1 MKFNLLKTSA
11 LLCGL
16 FLLGSC
22 AQEAPQT
29 DNKTTL
35 GDGPRVAVPIELEVS
50 VDAFDAPKSLD
61 QEARAYTGAKTPITV
76 KDGNNKVLN
85 DDLSPNP
92 TEAQKILT
100 RSRAKFIEKNPT
112 LDAVVKIDVKPAGS
126 ATKTYIGQAKMEYSP
141 TKDKYTFGG
150 DIEIP
155 QAVINQAKAS
165 GATTTITL
173 YAGGEYDET
182 SKTFKLSSVMEE
194 VSLTDLATT
203 PIELPI
209 LYKSEPVAFKVVNG
223 ALKPD
228 NSSSVGTLKPL
239 GSLLLVTFRNNMQ
252 QTVTF
257 DGINAV
263 SNSFFGPNNQNKQA
277 VYDIATGAFSN
288 TVSYESPY
296 AKSTEGGAGYTYF
309 YKDFS
314 SGSSSLP
321 GGGGISIA
329 SGASADKALVFWG
342 FHTGGSAKVSTSN
355 KLKAV
360 TGASMEA
367 DILTPS
373 TSLLH
378 VYGQKVTIGG
388 LTPSRPNY
396 SIAPIGGANL
406 TPENG
411 KAYTLNCEFYEQPRQ
426 MLGYFAKGYIYKENN
441 ATWKDYNFDGNGSND
456 PNEYLTKSPSAGSGY
471 ANNGVSDRKS
481 SADNILLVNSMQANE
496 VRAANGGVSTTK
508 GQMYL
513 PNESWLSLI
522 GLNRPIAFVSNGNSN
537 GRLKTLAG
545 FSSSL
550 HYRGQIVPA
559 ELPYKDD
566 PTASGSFQYKGFVY
580 ADYHKDYQTLTSR
593 QLATA
598 YRQLYME
605 PRNSA
610 TGYQP
615 RSKYQTIMRVMTTGL
630 YTLVENEGGE
640 DYGTFPSTLTMES
653 LYVGKYF
660 VGNVMTTP
668 LYVTRGASQP
678 FLYAEDGDNFW
689 RNKPEVSRDRV
700 DRALLN
706 VPTFDY
712 NQISK
717 SDLLQDAGK
726 PSFKNKTKASP
737 LMNHWGDAPD
747 NGNVW
752 YSEIIGKGTPTINS
766 VIARNSNIVEGATNQ
781 LNNRIYGFHAAATGG
796 ITTLVQRYNKAGTA
810 EKGIVEG
817 RMRTYTYQVLRPY
830 STKYQGNDGFRNN
843 NN

>member
-1 MKFNLLKTSA
+1 MKLNLLKTSA

-16 FLLGSC
+16 FFLGSC
-22 AQEAPQT
+22 AQEAPQA

-35 GDGPRVAVPIELEVS
+35 EDGPRVAVPIELEVS
-50 VDAFDAPKSLD
+50 IDAFDAPKSLD

-141 TKDKYTFGG
+141 KKDKYTFGG

-155 QAVINQAKAS
+155 QTVITLAKES

-173 YAGGEYDET
+173 FAGGEYDET
-182 SKTFKLSSVMEE
+182 NKTFKLSSVMEE

-209 LYKSEPVAFKVVNG
+209 LYKSEPVAFKVENG

-252 QTVTF
+252 QDVTF

-263 SNSFFGPNNQNKQA
+263 SNSFFGPNNQNKKA

-296 AKSTEGGAGYTYF
+296 AKSSNGGAGYTYF
-309 YKDFS
+309 SKDF
-314 SGSSSLP
+314 
-321 GGGGISIA
+321 
-329 SGASADKALVFWG
+329 ASAGFSVPAGGARSDKALVFWG
-342 FHTGGSAKVSTSN
+342 FHNGDSKAASAAN
-355 KLKAV
+355 KLTASD
-360 TGASMEA
+360 GANLKT
-367 DILTPS
+367 DILTPA
-373 TSLLH
+373 TSVLH
-378 VYGQKVTIGG
+378 VYGHNVKVGSG

-411 KAYTLNCEFYEQPRQ
+411 KAYTLNCEFYEQPPQ
-426 MLGYFAKGYIYKENN
+426 MLGYFAKGYIYKKDNT
-441 ATWKDYNFDGNGSND
+441 TWTDYNFDGEGSDD
-456 PNEYLTKSPSAGSGY
+456 PNVYLKKSPSAGSGY
-471 ANNGVSDRKS
+471 ANNGESDRKS

-496 VRAANGGVSTTK
+496 VRAVNGGVTTTK

-513 PNESWLSLI
+513 PNESWLNLL
-522 GLNRPIAFVSNGNSN
+522 GLNRPLAFVSNGHSN
-537 GRLKTLAG
+537 GNYKTLAG
-545 FSSSL
+545 FSSPG
-550 HYRGQIVPA
+550 YRGQVVPA
-559 ELPYKDD
+559 QLPYKDD

-580 ADYHKDYQTLTSR
+580 ADYHKDYQALTSG

-605 PRNSA
+605 PRNGK
-610 TGYQP
+610 GYQP
-615 RSKYQTIMRVMTTGL
+615 RSKYQTIMRVKTTGL
-630 YTLVENEGGE
+630 YTLVENEGGR

-668 LYVTRGASQP
+668 LYVKGSTSQP
-678 FLYAEDGDNFW
+678 FLYAEDDAFW
-689 RNKPEVSRDRV
+689 SGTPEVSRDRV

-712 NQISK
+712 NQIGT
-717 SDLLQDAGK
+717 DQILQDAGQT
-726 PSFKNKTKASP
+726 SFRNKTKAAP
-737 LMNHWGDAPD
+737 LMNHWADAPAD
-747 NGNVW
+747 VW
-752 YSEIIGKGTPTINS
+752 YSKVIGKTKDWVNYEIHN
-766 VIARNSNIVEGATNQ
+766 AALIVTGDPRQVE
-781 LNNRIYGFHAAATGG
+781 NRIYGFAGG
-796 ITTLVQRYNKAGTA
+796 GNGGLWVMVLRVNTTT
-810 EKGIVEG
+810 EHEIVKG

-830 STKYQGNDGFRNN
+830 STKYQGNQGFRNN

>member
-22 AQEAPQT
+22 AQEAPLA

-35 GDGPRVAVPIELEVS
+35 EDGPRVAVPIELEVS
-50 VDAFDAPKSLD
+50 IDAFDTPKSLD

-76 KDGNNKVLN
+76 KEGNNKVLN

-155 QAVINQAKAS
+155 ETVINQAKTS
-165 GATTTITL
+165 GSTTTITL
-173 YAGGEYDET
+173 FAGGEYDEAN
-182 SKTFKLSSVMEE
+182 KTFKLSSVMEE

-209 LYKSEPVAFKVVNG
+209 LYKSEPVAFKVENG

-263 SNSFFGPNNQNKQA
+263 SNSFFGPNNQNKKA

-296 AKSTEGGAGYTYF
+296 AKSTEGGAGYTFF

-378 VYGQKVTIGG
+378 VYGQNVTIGG

-426 MLGYFAKGYIYKENN
+426 MLGYFAKGYIYKDEANN
-441 ATWKDYNFDGNGSND
+441 KWKDYNFNGNGSND
-456 PNEYLTKSPSAGSGY
+456 PNEYLKQSPSAGSGY
-471 ANNGVSDRKS
+471 RNNGKDDRTS
-481 SADNILLVNSMQANE
+481 SADNFLLVNSMQANE
-496 VRAANGGVSTTK
+496 VRAANGGVTTTK

-513 PNESWLSLI
+513 PNESWLNLL
-522 GLNRPIAFVSNGNSN
+522 GLNRPIAFVSNGNSD
-537 GRLKTLAG
+537 GRYKTLAG
-545 FSSSL
+545 FSSSRY
-550 HYRGQIVPA
+550 YRGQIVPA
-559 ELPYKDD
+559 QLPYKDD
-566 PTASGSFQYKGFVY
+566 PTASGSFQYRGFVY
-580 ADYHKDYQTLTSR
+580 ADYHKDYQTLTSG
-593 QLATA
+593 QLAVA

-605 PRNSA
+605 PRNST

-689 RNKPEVSRDRV
+689 RNNLEVSRDRV

-712 NQISK
+712 NQIGT
-717 SDLLQDAGK
+717 DDILQDAGQT
-726 PSFKNKTKASP
+726 SFRNKTKAAP
-737 LMNHWGDAPD
+737 LMNHWGDAPSP
-747 NGNVW
+747 VW
-752 YSEIIGKGTPTINS
+752 YSKVIGKTKEWVNYEIQNAAMIMNS
-766 VIARNSNIVEGATNQ
+766 DPRRVE
-781 LNNRIYGFHAAATGG
+781 NRIYGFADGAKGYIWVMA
-796 ITTLVQRYNKAGTA
+796 LRYWTTA
-810 EKGIVEG
+810 EQEIVMG

>member
-16 FLLGSC
+16 FFLGSC
-22 AQEAPQT
+22 AQEAPQA
-29 DNKTTL
+29 DNKTKL
-35 GDGPRVAVPIELEVS
+35 EDGPRIAVPIELEVS

-85 DDLSPNP
+85 DDLTPHP

-112 LDAVVKIDVKPAGS
+112 LDAVVKVDVKKGTNS
-126 ATKTYIGQAKMEYSP
+126 YTSIEQAKLAYNS
-141 TKDKYTFGG
+141 TKAKYTFDGPITI
-150 DIEIP
+150 D
-155 QAVINQAKAS
+155 QNVMDQAKQS
-165 GATTTITL
+165 GATTTLTI
-173 YAGGEYDET
+173 YAGGEYDAAN
-182 SKTFKLSSVMEE
+182 KTFKLSSVMEE
-194 VSLTDLATT
+194 VSLSDLATT

-209 LYKSEPVAFKVVNG
+209 LYKSEPVAFKVENG
-223 ALKPD
+223 ALKPA
-228 NSSSVGTLKPL
+228 NSTSAGTLKPL

-263 SNSFFGPNNQNKQA
+263 SNSFFGPNNQNKKA

-296 AKSTEGGAGYTYF
+296 AKSTEGGAGYTFF

-367 DILTPS
+367 DVFTPS

-378 VYGQKVTIGG
+378 VYAQNVTVGG

-441 ATWKDYNFDGNGSND
+441 ATWKDYNFDGGGSND
-456 PNEYLTKSPSAGSGY
+456 PNVYLKKSPSAGSGY
-471 ANNGVSDRKS
+471 KNRGEDDRKS
-481 SADNILLVNSMQANE
+481 SADNFLLVNSMQANE
-496 VRAANGGVSTTK
+496 VRAANGGVTTTK

-513 PNESWLSLI
+513 PNESWLNLL
-522 GLNRPIAFVSNGNSN
+522 GLNRPIAFVSNGNSD
-537 GRLKTLAG
+537 GRYKTLAG
-545 FSSSL
+545 FSSSRY
-550 HYRGQIVPA
+550 YRGQIVPA
-559 ELPYKDD
+559 QLPYKDD
-566 PTASGSFQYKGFVY
+566 PTASGSFQYRGFVY
-580 ADYHKDYQTLTSR
+580 ADYHKDYQTLTSG
-593 QLATA
+593 QLAVA

-605 PRNSA
+605 PRNST

-615 RSKYQTIMRVMTTGL
+615 RSKYQTIMRVKTTGL
-630 YTLVENEGGE
+630 YTLVENEGGR

-668 LYVTRGASQP
+668 LYVKGSTSQP
-678 FLYAEDGDNFW
+678 FLYAEDDAFW
-689 RNKPEVSRDRV
+689 SGTPEVSRDRV

-712 NQISK
+712 NQIGT
-717 SDLLQDAGK
+717 DDILQDAGQT
-726 PSFKNKTKASP
+726 SFRNKTKAAP
-737 LMNHWGDAPD
+737 LMNHWGDAPTD
-747 NGNVW
+747 VW
-752 YSEIIGKGTPTINS
+752 YSKVIGKTEDWVNYEIHN
-766 VIARNSNIVEGATNQ
+766 AALIVTGDPRQVE
-781 LNNRIYGFHAAATGG
+781 NRIYGFAGG
-796 ITTLVQRYNKAGTA
+796 GNGGLWVMVLRVNTTT
-810 EKGIVEG
+810 EHEIVKG

-830 STKYQGNDGFRNN
+830 STKYQGNEGFRNN
-843 NN
+843 SK

>member
-1 MKFNLLKTSA
+1 MKFNLLKASA

-22 AQEAPQT
+22 AEEAPQA
-29 DNKTTL
+29 DNKTQL
-35 GDGPRVAVPIELEVS
+35 EDGPRIAVPVELEVS

-76 KDGNNKVLN
+76 KEGNKKVLN
-85 DDLSPNP
+85 DDLTPHP

-100 RSRAKFIEKNPT
+100 RSKAAFIAKNPK
-112 LDAVVKIDVKPAGS
+112 LDAVVKVDVKKGTDSYTSIA
-126 ATKTYIGQAKMEYSP
+126 QAKLAYNP
-141 TKDKYTFGG
+141 TKAKYTFDGPITI
-150 DIEIP
+150 D
-155 QAVINQAKAS
+155 QNVMDQAKQS
-165 GATTTITL
+165 GATTTLTI
-173 YAGGEYDET
+173 YAGGEYDAAN
-182 SKTFKLSSVMEE
+182 KTFKLSSVMEE
-194 VSLTDLATT
+194 VSLSDLATT

-209 LYKSEPVAFKVVNG
+209 LYKSEPVAFKVVND
-223 ALKPD
+223 ALKPA
-228 NSSSVGTLKPL
+228 NSTSAGTLKPL

-263 SNSFFGPNNQNKQA
+263 SNSFFGPNNSNQKA

-296 AKSTEGGAGYTYF
+296 AKSTEGGAGYTFF

-378 VYGQKVTIGG
+378 VYGHNVTIGG

-426 MLGYFAKGYIYKENN
+426 MLGYFAKGYIYKDEADNK
-441 ATWKDYNFDGNGSND
+441 WKDYNFNGNGSND
-456 PNEYLTKSPSAGSGY
+456 PNEYLKQSPSGGSGY
-471 ANNGVSDRKS
+471 RNNGKTDRTS
-481 SADNILLVNSMQANE
+481 SADNFLLVNSMQANE
-496 VRAANGGVSTTK
+496 VRAANGGVTTTK

-513 PNESWLSLI
+513 PNESWLNLL
-522 GLNRPIAFVSNGNSN
+522 GLNRPIAFVSNGNSD
-537 GRLKTLAG
+537 GRYKTLAG
-545 FSSSL
+545 FSSSRY
-550 HYRGQIVPA
+550 YRGQIVSA
-559 ELPYKDD
+559 QLPYKDD

-580 ADYHKDYQTLTSR
+580 ADYHKDYQTLTSG
-593 QLATA
+593 QLAVA

-605 PRNSA
+605 PRNST

-712 NQISK
+712 NQIGT
-717 SDLLQDAGK
+717 DQILQDAGQT
-726 PSFKNKTKASP
+726 SFRNKTKAAP
-737 LMNHWGDAPD
+737 LMNHWGDAPSP
-747 NGNVW
+747 VW
-752 YSEIIGKGTPTINS
+752 YSKVIGQGKDVVNYEIQNAALIMNS
-766 VIARNSNIVEGATNQ
+766 DPRRVE
-781 LNNRIYGFHAAATGG
+781 NRVYGFADGAKGYIWVMALRYWTAAE
-796 ITTLVQRYNKAGTA
+796 Q
-810 EKGIVEG
+810 EIVMG
-817 RMRTYTYQVLRPY
+817 RLRTYTYQVLRPY
-830 STKYQGNDGFRNN
+830 STKYQGNQGFRNN
-843 NN
+843 ND

>member
-1 MKFNLLKTSA
+1 MKLNLLKTSA

-16 FLLGSC
+16 FFLGSC
-22 AQEAPQT
+22 AQEAPLA

-35 GDGPRVAVPIELEVS
+35 EDGPRVAVPIELEVS

-76 KDGNNKVLN
+76 KEGNNKVLN

-112 LDAVVKIDVKPAGS
+112 LDAVVKVDVKKGTNS
-126 ATKTYIGQAKMEYSP
+126 YTSIEQAKLAYNS
-141 TKDKYTFGG
+141 TKAKYTFNGPITI
-150 DIEIP
+150 D
-155 QAVINQAKAS
+155 QNVMDQAKQS
-165 GATTTITL
+165 GATTTLTI
-173 YAGGEYDET
+173 YAGGEYDAAN
-182 SKTFKLSSVMEE
+182 KTFKLSSVMEE
-194 VSLTDLATT
+194 VSLSDLATT

-209 LYKSEPVAFKVVNG
+209 LYKSEPVAFKVENG
-223 ALKPD
+223 ALKPA
-228 NSSSVGTLKPL
+228 NSTSAGTLKPL

-263 SNSFFGPNNQNKQA
+263 SNSFFGPNNQNKKA

-288 TVSYESPY
+288 TVSYQSPY

-309 YKDFS
+309 YKDFAS
-314 SGSSSLP
+314 AGSSLP

-329 SGASADKALVFWG
+329 SGASSDKALVFWG
-342 FHTGGSAKVSTSN
+342 FHTGGSTAVSASN
-355 KLKAV
+355 MLKAV
-360 TGASMEA
+360 NGAALEA
-367 DILTPS
+367 NVSAPS
-373 TSLLH
+373 TSVLH
-378 VYGQKVTIGG
+378 VYGQNVKIGAG
-388 LTPSRPNY
+388 QTPSLPNY

-406 TPENG
+406 TPQSG

-426 MLGYFAKGYIYKENN
+426 MLGYFAKGYIYKKNN
-441 ATWKDYNFDGNGSND
+441 TTWTDYNFDGGGSND
-456 PNEYLTKSPSAGSGY
+456 PNEYLKKSPSAGSGY

-481 SADNILLVNSMQANE
+481 SADNFLLVNSMQANE
-496 VRAANGGVSTTK
+496 VRAVNGGVTTTK

-513 PNESWLSLI
+513 PNESWLNLL

-545 FSSSL
+545 FSSPG
-550 HYRGQIVPA
+550 YRGQVVSA
-559 ELPYKDD
+559 QLPYKDD
-566 PTASGSFQYKGFVY
+566 PTASGSFQYKGFIY
-580 ADYHKDYQTLTSR
+580 ADYHKDYQTLTSG
-593 QLATA
+593 QMATA

-605 PRNSA
+605 PRNGK
-610 TGYQP
+610 GYQP
-615 RSKYQTIMRVMTTGL
+615 RSKYQTIMRVKTTGL
-630 YTLVENEGGE
+630 YTLVENERGV

-668 LYVTRGASQP
+668 LYVKGSTSQP
-678 FLYAEDGDNFW
+678 FLYAEDDAFW
-689 RNKPEVSRDRV
+689 SGTPEVSRDRV

-712 NQISK
+712 NQIGTEEI
-717 SDLLQDAGK
+717 LQDAGQT
-726 PSFKNKTKASP
+726 SFRNKTKAAP
-737 LMNHWGDAPD
+737 LMNHWGDAPAD
-747 NGNVW
+747 VW
-752 YSEIIGKGTPTINS
+752 YSKVIGKTKDWVNYEIHN
-766 VIARNSNIVEGATNQ
+766 AALIVSGDPRQVE
-781 LNNRIYGFHAAATGG
+781 NRVYGFADGAKGYIWVMALRVN
-796 ITTLVQRYNKAGTA
+796 TTT
-810 EKGIVEG
+810 EHEIVKG

-830 STKYQGNDGFRNN
+830 STKYQGNQGFRNN
-843 NN
+843 ND

>member
-1 MKFNLLKTSA
+1 MKLNLLKTSA

-16 FLLGSC
+16 FFLGSC
-22 AQEAPQT
+22 AQEAPLA

-35 GDGPRVAVPIELEVS
+35 EDGPRVAVPIELEVS
-50 VDAFDAPKSLD
+50 IDAFDTPKSLD

-76 KDGNNKVLN
+76 KEGNNKVLN

-155 QAVINQAKAS
+155 QAVVTQAKES

-173 YAGGEYDET
+173 YAGGEYDEAN
-182 SKTFKLSSVMEE
+182 KTFKLSSVMEV
-194 VSLTDLATT
+194 VSLRDLATT

-263 SNSFFGPNNQNKQA
+263 SNSFFGPNNQNKKA

-296 AKSTEGGAGYTYF
+296 AKSTEGGAGYTFF

-329 SGASADKALVFWG
+329 SGASSDKALVFWG
-342 FHTGGSAKVSTSN
+342 FHTGGSTAVSASN
-355 KLKAV
+355 MLKAV
-360 TGASMEA
+360 NGAALEA
-367 DILTPS
+367 NVSAPS
-373 TSLLH
+373 TSVLH
-378 VYGQKVTIGG
+378 VYGQNVKIGAG
-388 LTPSRPNY
+388 QTPSLPNY

-406 TPENG
+406 TPQSG

-426 MLGYFAKGYIYKENN
+426 MLGYFAKGYIYKKNN
-441 ATWKDYNFDGNGSND
+441 TTWTDYNFDGGGSND
-456 PNEYLTKSPSAGSGY
+456 PNEYLKKSPSAGSGY

-496 VRAANGGVSTTK
+496 VRAANGGVTTTK

-513 PNESWLSLI
+513 PNESWLSLL

-545 FSSSL
+545 FSSPG
-550 HYRGQIVPA
+550 YRGQIVPTT
-559 ELPYKDD
+559 LPYKDD
-566 PTASGSFQYKGFVY
+566 PTASSSFQYKGFVY
-580 ADYHKDYQTLTSR
+580 ADYHKDYQTLTSG

-605 PRNSA
+605 PRNGS
-610 TGYQP
+610 GYQP
-615 RSKYQTIMRVMTTGL
+615 RSKYQTIMRVKTTGL
-630 YTLVENEGGE
+630 YTLVENEGGV

-678 FLYAEDGDNFW
+678 FLYAESEDGFW
-689 RNKPEVSRDRV
+689 HKPEVSRDRV

-712 NQISK
+712 NQIGAEEI
-717 SDLLQDAGK
+717 LQDAGK
-726 PSFKNKTKASP
+726 TSFRNKTKAAP
-737 LMNHWGDAPD
+737 LMNHWGDAPTD
-747 NGNVW
+747 VW
-752 YSEIIGKGTPTINS
+752 YSKVIGKTKDWVNYEIHN
-766 VIARNSNIVEGATNQ
+766 AALIVSGDPRQVE
-781 LNNRIYGFHAAATGG
+781 NRVYGFADGAKGYIWVMALRVN
-796 ITTLVQRYNKAGTA
+796 TTT
-810 EKGIVEG
+810 EHEIVKG

-830 STKYQGNDGFRNN
+830 SSKYQGNQGFRNN
-843 NN
+843 ND

>member
-1 MKFNLLKTSA
+1 MKLNLLKSSA
-11 LLCGL
+11 LLCGFFL
-16 FLLGSC
+16 FGSC
-22 AQEAPQT
+22 AQEAPQA
-29 DNKTTL
+29 DSKTVL
-35 GDGPRVAVPIELEVS
+35 EDGPRVAVPIELEVS

-61 QEARAYTGAKTPITV
+61 QEARAYTGVKTPITV
-76 KDGNNKVLN
+76 KDGSKKELN
-85 DDLSPNP
+85 DDLSDSSV
-92 TEAQKILT
+92 AQKVLT
-100 RSRAKFIEKNPT
+100 RSRAKFIEKNPQ
-112 LDAVVKIDVKPAGS
+112 LDAVVKIDVKRGAEAYTS
-126 ATKTYIGQAKMEYSP
+126 IGQAKMVYSA
-141 TKDKYTFGG
+141 TKGKYTFGG
-150 DIEIP
+150 NIHLD
-155 QAVINQAKAS
+155 QTVINAAKDPA
-165 GATTTITL
+165 ATTTITL
-173 YAGGEYDET
+173 YAGGEYDEAN
-182 SKTFKLSSVMEE
+182 KTFKLSSVMEV
-194 VSLTDLATT
+194 VSLRDLATT

-378 VYGQKVTIGG
+378 VYGQNVTIGG

-496 VRAANGGVSTTK
+496 VRAANGGVTTTK

-513 PNESWLSLI
+513 PNESWLSLL

-545 FSSSL
+545 FSSPG
-550 HYRGQIVPA
+550 YRGQIVPTT
-559 ELPYKDD
+559 LPYKDD
-566 PTASGSFQYKGFVY
+566 PTASSSFQYKGFVY
-580 ADYHKDYQTLTSR
+580 ADYHKDYQTLTSG

-605 PRNSA
+605 PRNGS
-610 TGYQP
+610 GYQP
-615 RSKYQTIMRVMTTGL
+615 RSKYQTIMRVKTTGL
-630 YTLVENEGGE
+630 YTLVENEGGV

-678 FLYAEDGDNFW
+678 FLYAESEDGFW
-689 RNKPEVSRDRV
+689 HKPEVSRDRV

-712 NQISK
+712 NQIGTEEI
-717 SDLLQDAGK
+717 LQDAGK
-726 PSFKNKTKASP
+726 TSFRNKTKAAP
-737 LMNHWGDAPD
+737 LMNHWGDAPTD
-747 NGNVW
+747 VW
-752 YSEIIGKGTPTINS
+752 YSRVIGKTKDWVNYEIHN
-766 VIARNSNIVEGATNQ
+766 AALIVSGDPRQVE
-781 LNNRIYGFHAAATGG
+781 NRVYGFADGAKGYIWVMALRVN
-796 ITTLVQRYNKAGTA
+796 TTT
-810 EKGIVEG
+810 EHEIVKG

-830 STKYQGNDGFRNN
+830 SSKYQGNQGFRNN
-843 NN
+843 ND

>member
-1 MKFNLLKTSA
+1 MKLNLLKTSA

-22 AQEAPQT
+22 AQEAPQA
-29 DNKTTL
+29 DNKTQL
-35 GDGPRVAVPIELEVS
+35 EDGPRVAVPIELEVS
-50 VDAFDAPKSLD
+50 IDAFDAPKSLD

-155 QAVINQAKAS
+155 ETVINQAKAS
-165 GATTTITL
+165 GSTTTITL
-173 YAGGEYDET
+173 YAGGEYDEA
-182 SKTFKLSSVMEE
+182 SGTFKLSSVMEE
-194 VSLTDLATT
+194 VSLRDLATT

-209 LYKSEPVAFKVVNG
+209 LYKSAPVAFKVVNG
-223 ALKPD
+223 ALKPN

-252 QTVTF
+252 QTVSF
-257 DGINAV
+257 DGINVV
-263 SNSFFGPNNQNKQA
+263 SNSFFGPNNSNKKA
-277 VYDIATGAFSN
+277 VYNISTGAFSN
-288 TVSYESPY
+288 VVSYESSHT
-296 AKSTEGGAGYTYF
+296 KSSTGGAGYTYF

-314 SGSSSLP
+314 SGHSSLP
-321 GGGGISIA
+321 GGGISIA
-329 SGASADKALVFWG
+329 SGARSDKALVFWG
-342 FHTGGSAKVSTSN
+342 FHTGGSTAVSGQNMMKFGDGT
-355 KLKAV
+355 A
-360 TGASMEA
+360 TEA
-367 DILTPS
+367 NTCAPS
-373 TSLLH
+373 TSILH
-378 VYGQKVTIGG
+378 VYGQNVEVAGR
-388 LTPSRPNY
+388 TPDRPNY
-396 SIAPIGGANL
+396 HIAPIGGANL
-406 TPENG
+406 TPQSG

-426 MLGYFAKGYIYKENN
+426 MLGYFAKGYIYKDEANN
-441 ATWKDYNFDGNGSND
+441 KWKDYNFNGNGSND
-456 PNEYLTKSPSAGSGY
+456 PNEYLKQSPSGGSGY
-471 ANNGVSDRKS
+471 RDNGKTDRTS
-481 SADNILLVNSMQANE
+481 SADNFLLVNSMQANE
-496 VRAANGGVSTTK
+496 VRAAKGGVTTTK

-513 PNESWLSLI
+513 PNESWLNLL
-522 GLNRPIAFVSNGNSN
+522 GLNRPIAFVSNGNSD
-537 GRLKTLAG
+537 GRYKTLAG
-545 FSSSL
+545 FSSSRY
-550 HYRGQIVPA
+550 YRGQIVPA
-559 ELPYKDD
+559 QLPYKDD

-580 ADYHKDYQTLTSR
+580 ADYHKDYQALTSG

-605 PRNSA
+605 PRNGK
-610 TGYQP
+610 GYQP
-615 RSKYQTIMRVMTTGL
+615 RSKYQTIMRVKTTGL
-630 YTLVENEGGE
+630 YTLVENEGGR

-689 RNKPEVSRDRV
+689 RNNLEVSRDRV

-712 NQISK
+712 NQIGTEEI
-717 SDLLQDAGK
+717 LQDAGQT
-726 PSFKNKTKASP
+726 SFARKTKAAP
-737 LMNHWGDAPD
+737 LMNHWGDAPSP
-747 NGNVW
+747 VW
-752 YSEIIGKGTPTINS
+752 YSKVIGKTKEWVNYEIQNAALIMNS
-766 VIARNSNIVEGATNQ
+766 DPRRVE
-781 LNNRIYGFHAAATGG
+781 NRIYGFADGAKGYIWVMA
-796 ITTLVQRYNKAGTA
+796 LRYWTTA
-810 EKGIVEG
+810 EQEIVMG

-830 STKYQGNDGFRNN
+830 SSTYQGNQGFRNN
-843 NN
+843 ND

>member
-16 FLLGSC
+16 SLLGAC
-22 AQEAPQT
+22 AQEAPQA

-50 VDAFDAPKSLD
+50 IDAFDAPKSLD
-61 QEARAYTGAKTPITV
+61 QEARAYTGVKTPITV
-76 KDGNNKVLN
+76 KDGSKKELN
-85 DDLSPNP
+85 DDLSDSSV
-92 TEAQKILT
+92 AQKVLT
-100 RSRAKFIEKNPT
+100 RSRAKFIEKNPQ
-112 LDAVVKIDVKPAGS
+112 LDAVVKIDVKKGAEAYTS
-126 ATKTYIGQAKMEYSP
+126 IGQAKMVYSA
-141 TKDKYTFGG
+141 TKGKYTFGG
-150 DIEIP
+150 NINLD
-155 QAVINQAKAS
+155 QTVINAAKTS

-173 YAGGEYDET
+173 YAGGEYDEAN
-182 SKTFKLSSVMEE
+182 KTFKLSSVMEE
-194 VSLTDLATT
+194 VSLRDLATT

-378 VYGQKVTIGG
+378 VYGQNVTIGG

-456 PNEYLTKSPSAGSGY
+456 PNEYLKKSPSAGSGY

-605 PRNSA
+605 PRNGK
-610 TGYQP
+610 GYQP

-630 YTLVENEGGE
+630 YTLVENEGGT

-668 LYVTRGASQP
+668 LYVTRGASRP

-689 RNKPEVSRDRV
+689 RNNLEVSRDRV

-717 SDLLQDAGK
+717 NDLLQDAGSK
-726 PSFKNKTKASP
+726 PNFKNKTKAAP

-747 NGNVW
+747 NVW
-752 YSEIIGKGTPTINS
+752 YSEIIGKGAPTINS

-796 ITTLVQRYNKAGTA
+796 IWVLTQRYNRVGAA

>member
-1 MKFNLLKTSA
+1 MKLNLLKTSA

-16 FLLGSC
+16 FFLGSC
-22 AQEAPQT
+22 TQEAPQA

-35 GDGPRVAVPIELEVS
+35 EDGPRVAVPIELEVS

-126 ATKTYIGQAKMEYSP
+126 ATQTYIGQAKMEYSP

-155 QAVINQAKAS
+155 ETVITLAKES

-173 YAGGEYDET
+173 FAGGEYDET
-182 SKTFKLSSVMEE
+182 NKTFKLSSVMEE

-209 LYKSEPVAFKVVNG
+209 LYKSEPVAFKVENG

-252 QTVTF
+252 QDVTF

-263 SNSFFGPNNQNKQA
+263 SNSFFGPNNQNKKA

-296 AKSTEGGAGYTYF
+296 AKSSNGGAGYTYF
-309 YKDFS
+309 SKDF
-314 SGSSSLP
+314 
-321 GGGGISIA
+321 
-329 SGASADKALVFWG
+329 ASAGFSVPAGGARSDKALVFWG
-342 FHTGGSAKVSTSN
+342 FHTGGSTAVSASN
-355 KLKAV
+355 MLKAV
-360 TGASMEA
+360 NGAALEA
-367 DILTPS
+367 NASAPS
-373 TSLLH
+373 TSVLH
-378 VYGQKVTIGG
+378 VYGENVKVGG
-388 LTPSRPNY
+388 QTPSRPNY

-411 KAYTLNCEFYEQPRQ
+411 KAYTLNCEFYEQPPQ
-426 MLGYFAKGYIYKENN
+426 MLGYFAKGYIYKKDNT
-441 ATWKDYNFDGNGSND
+441 TWTDYNFDGEGSDD
-456 PNEYLTKSPSAGSGY
+456 PNVYLKKSPSAGSGY

-481 SADNILLVNSMQANE
+481 FRDNILLVNSMQANE
-496 VRAANGGVSTTK
+496 VRAVNGGVTTTK

-513 PNESWLSLI
+513 PNESWLNLL

-537 GRLKTLAG
+537 GRYKTLAG
-545 FSSSL
+545 FSSPG
-550 HYRGQIVPA
+550 YRGQVVPA

-580 ADYHKDYQTLTSR
+580 ADYHKDYQTLTSG

-605 PRNSA
+605 PRNGK
-610 TGYQP
+610 GYQP
-615 RSKYQTIMRVMTTGL
+615 RSKYQTIMRVKTTGL
-630 YTLVENEGGE
+630 YTLVENERGV

-668 LYVTRGASQP
+668 LYVKGSTSQP
-678 FLYAEDGDNFW
+678 FLYAEDDAFW
-689 RNKPEVSRDRV
+689 SSTPEVSRDRV

-712 NQISK
+712 NQIGTE
-717 SDLLQDAGK
+717 DILQDAGQT
-726 PSFKNKTKASP
+726 SFRNKTKAAP
-737 LMNHWGDAPD
+737 LMNHWGDAPTD
-747 NGNVW
+747 VW
-752 YSEIIGKGTPTINS
+752 YSKVIGQPKDWVNYEIHNAALIEESDSRKI
-766 VIARNSNIVEGATNQ
+766 Q
-781 LNNRIYGFHAAATGG
+781 NRVYGFADGAKGYIWVMALRVNT
-796 ITTLVQRYNKAGTA
+796 TA
-810 EKGIVEG
+810 EHEIVKG

-830 STKYQGNDGFRNN
+830 STKYQGNDGFRKNN
-843 NN
+843 N

>member
-1 MKFNLLKTSA
+1 MKLNLLKTSA

-16 FLLGSC
+16 FFLGSC
-22 AQEAPQT
+22 AQEAPQA

-35 GDGPRVAVPIELEVS
+35 EDGPRVAVPIELEVS

-141 TKDKYTFGG
+141 KKDKYTFGG

-155 QAVINQAKAS
+155 ETVINQAKAS
-165 GATTTITL
+165 GSTTTITL
-173 YAGGEYDET
+173 FAGGEYDET
-182 SKTFKLSSVMEE
+182 NKTFKLSSVMEE

-209 LYKSEPVAFKVVNG
+209 LYKSEPVAFKVENG

-263 SNSFFGPNNQNKQA
+263 SNSFFGPNNQNKKA

-296 AKSTEGGAGYTYF
+296 AKSSNGGAGYTYF
-309 YKDFS
+309 SKDF
-314 SGSSSLP
+314 
-321 GGGGISIA
+321 
-329 SGASADKALVFWG
+329 ASAGFSVPAGGARSDKALVFWG
-342 FHTGGSAKVSTSN
+342 FHTGGSTAASAAN
-355 KLKAV
+355 KLTASD
-360 TGASMEA
+360 GANLKT
-367 DILTPS
+367 DILTPA
-373 TSLLH
+373 TSVLH
-378 VYGQKVTIGG
+378 VYGHNVKVGSG

-406 TPENG
+406 TPQNG

-441 ATWKDYNFDGNGSND
+441 STWKDYDFDGNGSND
-456 PNEYLTKSPSAGSGY
+456 PNVYLKKSPSAGSGFKNY
-471 ANNGVSDRKS
+471 GKDDRRI
-481 SADNILLVNSMQANE
+481 SADNILLVNSRQAAE
-496 VRAANGGVSTTK
+496 ARGGVTTAK

-513 PNESWLSLI
+513 PNESWLNLL
-522 GLNRPIAFVSNGNSN
+522 GLNRPLEFQAPDGYNL
-537 GRLKTLAG
+537 RYKTLVG
-545 FSSSL
+545 FTPSM
-550 HYRGQIVPA
+550 RGQVVPA
-559 ELPYKDD
+559 QLPYKDD
-566 PTASGSFQYKGFVY
+566 PSASTPFLSKGFVY
-580 ADYHKDYQTLTSR
+580 ADYHAAGQTLPAGGR
-593 QLATA
+593 AVV

-605 PRNSA
+605 PRNSS
-610 TGYQP
+610 GYQP
-615 RSKYQTIMRVMTTGL
+615 RSKYQTIMRTLTTGQCI
-630 YTLVENEGGE
+630 YVESEASGYNIYPG
-640 DYGTFPSTLTMES
+640 TLTMES

-668 LYVTRGASQP
+668 LYVDRGAAQP
-678 FLYAEDGDNFW
+678 FLYAESGDVFW
-689 RNKPEVSRDRV
+689 HNAEVSRDRV
-700 DRALLN
+700 DRATLN

-712 NQISK
+712 NQISEGEI
-717 SDLLQDAGK
+717 LQDAGK
-726 PSFKNKTKASP
+726 ASFRTKTKAAP
-737 LMNHWGDAPD
+737 LMNHWCDAAD
-747 NGNVW
+747 YVW
-752 YSEIIGKGTPTINS
+752 YSKIIGKDAGTVNS
-766 VIARNSNIVEGATNQ
+766 VISTSSSIIEGDGNQ
-781 LNNRIYGFHAAATGG
+781 INNRIYGFANTRGG
-796 ITTLVQRYNKAGTA
+796 VWVLTQRYNIVHYGNRQQRNA
-810 EKGIVEG
+810 EPGILRG

-830 STKYQGNDGFRNN
+830 STKYQGNEGFRNN
-843 NN
+843 ND

>member
-22 AQEAPQT
+22 AQEAPQA
-29 DNKTTL
+29 DNKTQL
-35 GDGPRVAVPIELEVS
+35 EDGPRVAVPIELEVS

-85 DDLSPNP
+85 DDLTPHP

-112 LDAVVKIDVKPAGS
+112 LDAVVKVDVKKGTDSYTSIA
-126 ATKTYIGQAKMEYSP
+126 QAKLAYNP
-141 TKDKYTFGG
+141 TKAKYTFDGPITI
-150 DIEIP
+150 D
-155 QAVINQAKAS
+155 QNVMDQAKQS
-165 GATTTITL
+165 GATTTLTI
-173 YAGGEYDET
+173 YAGGEYDAAN
-182 SKTFKLSSVMEE
+182 KTFKLSSVMEE
-194 VSLTDLATT
+194 VSLSDLATT

-209 LYKSEPVAFKVVNG
+209 LYKSEPVAFKVVND
-223 ALKPD
+223 ALKPA
-228 NSSSVGTLKPL
+228 NSTSAGTLKPL

-263 SNSFFGPNNQNKQA
+263 SNSFFGPNNQNKKA

-296 AKSTEGGAGYTYF
+296 AKSTEGGAGYTFF

-367 DILTPS
+367 DVFTPS

-378 VYGQKVTIGG
+378 VYAQNVTVGG

-441 ATWKDYNFDGNGSND
+441 ATWKDYNFDGGGSND
-456 PNEYLTKSPSAGSGY
+456 PNEYLKKSPSGGSGY
-471 ANNGVSDRKS
+471 RDNGETDRKS
-481 SADNILLVNSMQANE
+481 SADNFLLVNSMQANE

-513 PNESWLSLI
+513 PNESWLSLL

-545 FSSSL
+545 FSSSRY
-550 HYRGQIVPA
+550 YRGQIVPTT
-559 ELPYKDD
+559 LPYKDD

-593 QLATA
+593 QLAVA

-605 PRNSA
+605 PRNDR
-610 TGYQP
+610 GYQP

-630 YTLVENEGGE
+630 YTLVENEGGR

-678 FLYAEDGDNFW
+678 FLYAESEDGFW
-689 RNKPEVSRDRV
+689 HKPEVSRDRV

-737 LMNHWGDAPD
+737 LMNHWGDAPG

-796 ITTLVQRYNKAGTA
+796 ITTLVQRYNKAGTT

>member
-16 FLLGSC
+16 SLLGAC
-22 AQEAPQT
+22 AQEAPQA

-50 VDAFDAPKSLD
+50 IDAFDAPKSLD
-61 QEARAYTGAKTPITV
+61 QEARAYTGVKTPITV
-76 KDGNNKVLN
+76 KDGSKKELN
-85 DDLSPNP
+85 DDLSDSSV
-92 TEAQKILT
+92 AQKVLT
-100 RSRAKFIEKNPT
+100 RSRAKFIEKNPQ
-112 LDAVVKIDVKPAGS
+112 LDAVVKIDVKKGAEAYTS
-126 ATKTYIGQAKMEYSP
+126 IGQAKMVYSA
-141 TKDKYTFGG
+141 TKGKYTFGG
-150 DIEIP
+150 NINLD
-155 QAVINQAKAS
+155 QTVINAAKTS

-173 YAGGEYDET
+173 YAGGEYDEAN
-182 SKTFKLSSVMEE
+182 KTFKLSSVMEE
-194 VSLTDLATT
+194 VSLRDLATT

-378 VYGQKVTIGG
+378 VYGQNVTIGG

-456 PNEYLTKSPSAGSGY
+456 PNEYLKKSPSAGSGY

-605 PRNSA
+605 PRNGK
-610 TGYQP
+610 GYQP

-630 YTLVENEGGE
+630 YTLVENEGGT

-668 LYVTRGASQP
+668 LYVTRGASRP

-689 RNKPEVSRDRV
+689 RNNLEVSRDRV

-717 SDLLQDAGK
+717 NDLLQDAGSK
-726 PSFKNKTKASP
+726 PNFKNKTKAAP

-747 NGNVW
+747 NVW
-752 YSEIIGKGTPTINS
+752 YSEIIGKGAPTINS

-796 ITTLVQRYNKAGTA
+796 IWVLTQRYNRVGAA

-830 STKYQGNDGFRNN
+830 STKYQGNEGFRNN

>member
-16 FLLGSC
+16 FFLGSC
-22 AQEAPQT
+22 AQEAPQA

-35 GDGPRVAVPIELEVS
+35 EDGPRVAVPIELEVS

-76 KDGNNKVLN
+76 KDGNNKELN

-92 TEAQKILT
+92 TKAQKILT

-112 LDAVVKIDVKPAGS
+112 LDAVVKVDVKKGTDS
-126 ATKTYIGQAKMEYSP
+126 YSSIEQAKLAYNP
-141 TKDKYTFGG
+141 TKAKYTIDGPI
-150 DIEIP
+150 DIDHN
-155 QAVINQAKAS
+155 VMDQAKQS
-165 GATTTITL
+165 GATTTLTI
-173 YAGGEYDET
+173 YAGGEYDAAN
-182 SKTFKLSSVMEE
+182 KTFKLSSVMEE
-194 VSLTDLATT
+194 VSLSDLATT

-223 ALKPD
+223 ALKPA
-228 NSSSVGTLKPL
+228 NSTSAGTLKPL

-263 SNSFFGPNNQNKQA
+263 SNSFFGPNNSNKKA

-296 AKSTEGGAGYTYF
+296 AKSTEGGAGYTFF

-329 SGASADKALVFWG
+329 SGVSSDKALVFWG

-378 VYGQKVTIGG
+378 VYGQNVKVGSG

-456 PNEYLTKSPSAGSGY
+456 PNEYLKKSPSAGSGY

-496 VRAANGGVSTTK
+496 VRAANGGVTTTK

-513 PNESWLSLI
+513 PNESWLNLL

-537 GRLKTLAG
+537 GRYKTLAG
-545 FSSSL
+545 FSSPG
-550 HYRGQIVPA
+550 YRGQVVPA

-580 ADYHKDYQTLTSR
+580 ADYHKDYQTLTSG

-605 PRNSA
+605 PRNGK
-610 TGYQP
+610 GYQP
-615 RSKYQTIMRVMTTGL
+615 RSKYQTIMRVKTTGL
-630 YTLVENEGGE
+630 YTLVENERGV

-668 LYVTRGASQP
+668 LYVKGSTSQP
-678 FLYAEDGDNFW
+678 FLYAEDDAFW
-689 RNKPEVSRDRV
+689 SSTPEVSRDRV

-712 NQISK
+712 NQIGT
-717 SDLLQDAGK
+717 DEILQDAGQT
-726 PSFKNKTKASP
+726 SFRNKTKAAP
-737 LMNHWGDAPD
+737 LMNHWGDAPTD
-747 NGNVW
+747 VW
-752 YSEIIGKGTPTINS
+752 YSKVIGQPKDWVNYEIHNAALIQESDSRKI
-766 VIARNSNIVEGATNQ
+766 Q
-781 LNNRIYGFHAAATGG
+781 NRVYGFADGAKGYIWVMALRVN
-796 ITTLVQRYNKAGTA
+796 TTT
-810 EKGIVEG
+810 EHEIVKG

-830 STKYQGNDGFRNN
+830 STKYQGNEGFRNN
-843 NN
+843 DK

>member
-16 FLLGSC
+16 FFLGSC
-22 AQEAPQT
+22 AQEAPLA

-35 GDGPRVAVPIELEVS
+35 EDGPRVAVPIELEVS

-76 KDGNNKVLN
+76 KDGNKKVLN

-112 LDAVVKIDVKPAGS
+112 LDAVVKVDVKKGTDS
-126 ATKTYIGQAKMEYSP
+126 YSSIEQAKLAYNP
-141 TKDKYTFGG
+141 TKAKYTIDGPI
-150 DIEIP
+150 DID
-155 QAVINQAKAS
+155 QNVMDQAKQS
-165 GATTTITL
+165 GATTTLTI
-173 YAGGEYDET
+173 YAGGEYDAAN
-182 SKTFKLSSVMEE
+182 KTFKLSSVMEE
-194 VSLTDLATT
+194 VSLSDLATT

-223 ALKPD
+223 ALKPA
-228 NSSSVGTLKPL
+228 NSTSAGTLKPL

-263 SNSFFGPNNQNKQA
+263 SNSFFGPNNSNKKA

-296 AKSTEGGAGYTYF
+296 AKSTEGGAGYTFF

-329 SGASADKALVFWG
+329 SGASSDKALVFWG

-378 VYGQKVTIGG
+378 VYGQNVKVGSG

-426 MLGYFAKGYIYKENN
+426 MLGYFAKGYVYKEND
-441 ATWKDYNFDGNGSND
+441 ATWKDYNFDGGGSND
-456 PNEYLTKSPSAGSGY
+456 PSLYLKKSPS
-471 ANNGVSDRKS
+471 NGTGFKNKGKDDRKTT
-481 SADNILLVNSMQANE
+481 ADNILLVNSAQAAE
-496 VRAANGGVSTTK
+496 TRVANGGVTTAK
-508 GQMYL
+508 GKMYL
-513 PNESWLSLI
+513 PGEDWLSLL
-522 GLNRPIAFVSNGNSN
+522 GLTRPLEFAKPKNDL
-537 GRLKTLAG
+537 RYKELAD
-545 FSSSL
+545 FTPS
-550 HYRGQIVPA
+550 YRGQIVPA
-559 ELPYKDD
+559 QLPYKDD
-566 PTASGSFQYKGFVY
+566 ASASTPFLSKSFVY
-580 ADYHKDYQTLTSR
+580 ADYHVASQTLPENGLGTV
-593 QLATA
+593 

-605 PRNSA
+605 PRNSK
-610 TGYQP
+610 GYQP
-615 RSKYQTIMRVMTTGL
+615 RSKYQTIMRVMTTGSTI
-630 YTLVENEGGE
+630 YVEDDSPQRGG
-640 DYGTFPSTLTMES
+640 DNIYPSTLTMES

-660 VGNVMTTP
+660 VGNVMTVP

-678 FLYAEDGDNFW
+678 FLYAEDGNSFW
-689 RNKPEVSRDRV
+689 QKPEVVRDRV

-712 NQISK
+712 NQISEEEM
-717 SDLLQDAGK
+717 LQDAGK
-726 PSFKNKTKASP
+726 DDFKTKTKAAP
-737 LMNHWGDAPD
+737 LMNHWCDAPQ
-747 NGNVW
+747 NVW
-752 YSEIIGKGTPTINS
+752 MGKVLGQRDYYPLINLMINDYFPTD
-766 VIARNSNIVEGATNQ
+766 RERTT
-781 LNNRIYGFHAAATGG
+781 NRIYGFADTKGG
-796 ITTLVQRYNKAGTA
+796 IWVITPRSKTSSEYK
-810 EKGIVEG
+810 IVSG
-817 RMRTYTYQVLRPY
+817 RLRTYTYQVLRPY
-830 STKYQGNDGFRNN
+830 STKYQGNQGFRNN

>member
-1 MKFNLLKTSA
+1 MKLNLLKTSA

-16 FLLGSC
+16 FFLGSC
-22 AQEAPQT
+22 AQEAPQA

-35 GDGPRVAVPIELEVS
+35 EDGPRVAVPIELEVS

-61 QEARAYTGAKTPITV
+61 QEARAYTGVKTPITV
-76 KDGNNKVLN
+76 KDGSKKELN
-85 DDLSPNP
+85 DDLSDSSV
-92 TEAQKILT
+92 AQKVLT
-100 RSRAKFIEKNPT
+100 RSRAKFIEKNPQ
-112 LDAVVKIDVKPAGS
+112 LDAVVKIDVKKGAEAYTS
-126 ATKTYIGQAKMEYSP
+126 IGQAKMVYSA
-141 TKDKYTFGG
+141 TKGKYTFGG
-150 DIEIP
+150 NINLD
-155 QAVINQAKAS
+155 QTVINAAKTS

-173 YAGGEYDET
+173 YAGGEYDEAN
-182 SKTFKLSSVMEE
+182 KTFKLSSVMEE
-194 VSLTDLATT
+194 VSLRDLATT

-378 VYGQKVTIGG
+378 VYGQNVTIGG

-605 PRNSA
+605 PRNGK
-610 TGYQP
+610 GYQP

-630 YTLVENEGGE
+630 YTLVENEGGT

-668 LYVTRGASQP
+668 LYVTRGASRP

-689 RNKPEVSRDRV
+689 RNNLEVSRDRV
-700 DRALLN
+700 DRVLLN

-712 NQISK
+712 NQIRK
-717 SDLLQDAGK
+717 SDLLQDAGQT
-726 PSFKNKTKASP
+726 SFTNKTKAAP
-737 LMNHWGDAPD
+737 LMNHWGDAP
-747 NGNVW
+747 GNVW
-752 YSEIIGKGTPTINS
+752 YSEIIGKGAPTINS

-796 ITTLVQRYNKAGTA
+796 ITVLTQRYNKAGAA

-830 STKYQGNDGFRNN
+830 SSKYQGNQGFRNN
-843 NN
+843 ND

>member
-1 MKFNLLKTSA
+1 
-11 LLCGL
+11 
-16 FLLGSC
+16 
-22 AQEAPQT
+22 
-29 DNKTTL
+29 
-35 GDGPRVAVPIELEVS
+35 
-50 VDAFDAPKSLD
+50 
-61 QEARAYTGAKTPITV
+61 
-76 KDGNNKVLN
+76 
-85 DDLSPNP
+85 
-92 TEAQKILT
+92 
-100 RSRAKFIEKNPT
+100 
-112 LDAVVKIDVKPAGS
+112 
-126 ATKTYIGQAKMEYSP
+126 
-141 TKDKYTFGG
+141 
-150 DIEIP
+150 
-155 QAVINQAKAS
+155 
-165 GATTTITL
+165 
-173 YAGGEYDET
+173 
-182 SKTFKLSSVMEE
+182 MEE

-263 SNSFFGPNNQNKQA
+263 SNSFFGPNNQNKKA

-296 AKSTEGGAGYTYF
+296 ARSTEGGAGYTYF

-378 VYGQKVTIGG
+378 VYGQNVKVGSG

-411 KAYTLNCEFYEQPRQ
+411 KAYTLNCEFYEQPPQ
-426 MLGYFAKGYIYKENN
+426 MLGYFAKGYIYKKDNT
-441 ATWKDYNFDGNGSND
+441 TWTDYNFDGGGSDD
-456 PNEYLTKSPSAGSGY
+456 PNVYLKKSPSAGSGY
-471 ANNGVSDRKS
+471 ANNGESDRKS
-481 SADNILLVNSMQANE
+481 FRDNILLVNSMQANE
-496 VRAANGGVSTTK
+496 VRAANGGVTTTK

-513 PNESWLSLI
+513 PNESWLNLL
-522 GLNRPIAFVSNGNSN
+522 GLNRPLAFVSNGHSN
-537 GRLKTLAG
+537 GNYKTLAG
-545 FSSSL
+545 FSSPG
-550 HYRGQIVPA
+550 YRGQVVPA
-559 ELPYKDD
+559 QLPYKDD
-566 PTASGSFQYKGFVY
+566 PTSSGSFQYKGFVY
-580 ADYHKDYQTLTSR
+580 ADYHKDYQALTSG

-605 PRNSA
+605 PRNGK
-610 TGYQP
+610 GYQP
-615 RSKYQTIMRVMTTGL
+615 RSKYQTIMRVKTTGL
-630 YTLVENEGGE
+630 YTLVENEGGR

-668 LYVTRGASQP
+668 LYVKGSTSQP
-678 FLYAEDGDNFW
+678 FLYAEDDAFW
-689 RNKPEVSRDRV
+689 SGTPEVSRDRV

-712 NQISK
+712 NQIGT
-717 SDLLQDAGK
+717 DDILQDAGQT
-726 PSFKNKTKASP
+726 SFRNKTKAAP
-737 LMNHWGDAPD
+737 LMNHWADAPTD
-747 NGNVW
+747 VW
-752 YSEIIGKGTPTINS
+752 YSKVIGKTEDWVNYEIHN
-766 VIARNSNIVEGATNQ
+766 AALIVSGESRQ
-781 LNNRIYGFHAAATGG
+781 VENRIYGFAGG
-796 ITTLVQRYNKAGTA
+796 GNGGLWVMVLRVNNTT
-810 EKGIVEG
+810 EHEIVKG

-830 STKYQGNDGFRNN
+830 STKYQGNEGFRNN
-843 NN
+843 DN

>member
-1 MKFNLLKTSA
+1 MKLNLLKTSA

-22 AQEAPQT
+22 AQEAPQAENMT
-29 DNKTTL
+29 QLEN
-35 GDGPRVAVPIELEVS
+35 GPRVAVPIELEVS
-50 VDAFDAPKSLD
+50 VDAFDTPKSLE
-61 QEARAYTGAKTPITV
+61 QEARYAGVKTPITV
-76 KDGNNKVLN
+76 KDGSKKELN
-85 DDLSPNP
+85 DDLSDSSV
-92 TEAQKILT
+92 AQKVLT

-155 QAVINQAKAS
+155 QAVVTQAQAS

-173 YAGGEYDET
+173 YAGGEYDEAN
-182 SKTFKLSSVMEE
+182 KTFKLSSVMEE
-194 VSLTDLATT
+194 VSLRDLATT

-263 SNSFFGPNNQNKQA
+263 SNSFFGPNNQNKKA

-329 SGASADKALVFWG
+329 SGARSDKALVFWG

-378 VYGQKVTIGG
+378 VYAQKVTVGG

-426 MLGYFAKGYIYKENN
+426 MLGYFAKGYVYKEND
-441 ATWKDYNFDGNGSND
+441 ATWKDYNFDGGGSND
-456 PNEYLTKSPSAGSGY
+456 PSLYLKKSPS
-471 ANNGVSDRKS
+471 NGTGFKNKGKDDRKTT
-481 SADNILLVNSMQANE
+481 ADNILLVNSAQAAE
-496 VRAANGGVSTTK
+496 ARVANGGVTTAK
-508 GQMYL
+508 GKMYL
-513 PNESWLSLI
+513 PNEDWLNLI
-522 GLNRPIAFVSNGNSN
+522 GLNRPLEFEKPKNDL
-537 GRLKTLAG
+537 RYKELAG
-545 FSSSL
+545 FTPA
-550 HYRGQIVPA
+550 YRGQVVPA
-559 ELPYKDD
+559 QLPYKDD
-566 PTASGSFQYKGFVY
+566 PSASTPFQSKGFVY
-580 ADYHKDYQTLTSR
+580 ADYHVASQTLPENGLGTV
-593 QLATA
+593 

-605 PRNSA
+605 PRNSK
-610 TGYQP
+610 GYQP
-615 RSKYQTIMRVMTTGL
+615 RSKYQTIMRVMTTGSTI
-630 YTLVENEGGE
+630 YVEDDSPQRGG
-640 DYGTFPSTLTMES
+640 DNIYPSTLTMES

-660 VGNVMTTP
+660 VGNVMTAP

-678 FLYAEDGDNFW
+678 FLYAEDGNSFW
-689 RNKPEVSRDRV
+689 QKPEVARDRV

-712 NQISK
+712 NQISEEEI
-717 SDLLQDAGK
+717 LLDAGK
-726 PSFKNKTKASP
+726 DDFKIKTKAAP
-737 LMNHWGDAPD
+737 LMNHWCDAPQ
-747 NGNVW
+747 NVW
-752 YSEIIGKGTPTINS
+752 MGKVLGQRDYYPMINFMINNYFPTDHE
-766 VIARNSNIVEGATNQ
+766 RTT
-781 LNNRIYGFHAAATGG
+781 NRIYGFADTKGG
-796 ITTLVQRYNKAGTA
+796 IWVITPRSKTSSEYK
-810 EKGIVEG
+810 IVSG
-817 RMRTYTYQVLRPY
+817 RLRTYTYQVLRPY
-830 STKYQGNDGFRNN
+830 SSTYQGNQGFRNN
-843 NN
+843 ND

>member
-1 MKFNLLKTSA
+1 MKSNLLKASA
-11 LLCGL
+11 LLLAL
-16 FLLGSC
+16 FFFGSC
-22 AQEAPQT
+22 AQEAPLA

-35 GDGPRVAVPIELEVS
+35 EDGPRVAVPIELEVS

-76 KDGNNKVLN
+76 KDGNKKVLN

-112 LDAVVKIDVKPAGS
+112 LDAVVKVDVKKGTDS
-126 ATKTYIGQAKMEYSP
+126 YSSIEQAKLAYNP
-141 TKDKYTFGG
+141 TKAKYTIDGPI
-150 DIEIP
+150 DID
-155 QAVINQAKAS
+155 QNVMDQAKQS
-165 GATTTITL
+165 GATTTLTI
-173 YAGGEYDET
+173 YAGGEYDAAN
-182 SKTFKLSSVMEE
+182 KTFKLSSVMEE
-194 VSLTDLATT
+194 VSLSDLATT

-223 ALKPD
+223 ALKPA
-228 NSSSVGTLKPL
+228 NSTSAGTLKPL

-263 SNSFFGPNNQNKQA
+263 SNSFFGPNNSNKKA

-296 AKSTEGGAGYTYF
+296 AKSTEGGAGYTFF

-329 SGASADKALVFWG
+329 SGASSDKALVFWG

-378 VYGQKVTIGG
+378 VYGQNVKVGSG

-426 MLGYFAKGYIYKENN
+426 MLGYFAKGYVYKEND
-441 ATWKDYNFDGNGSND
+441 ATWKDYNFDGGGSND
-456 PNEYLTKSPSAGSGY
+456 PSLYLKKSPS
-471 ANNGVSDRKS
+471 NGTGFKNKGKDDRKTT
-481 SADNILLVNSMQANE
+481 ADNILLVNSAQAAE
-496 VRAANGGVSTTK
+496 TRVANGGVTTAK
-508 GQMYL
+508 GKMYL
-513 PNESWLSLI
+513 PGEDWLSLL
-522 GLNRPIAFVSNGNSN
+522 GLTRPLEFAKPKNDL
-537 GRLKTLAG
+537 RYKELAD
-545 FSSSL
+545 FTPS
-550 HYRGQIVPA
+550 YRGQIVPA
-559 ELPYKDD
+559 QLPYKDD
-566 PTASGSFQYKGFVY
+566 ASASTPFLSKSFVY
-580 ADYHKDYQTLTSR
+580 ADYHVASQTLPENGLGTV
-593 QLATA
+593 

-605 PRNSA
+605 PRNSK
-610 TGYQP
+610 GYQP
-615 RSKYQTIMRVMTTGL
+615 RSKYQTIMRVMTTGSTI
-630 YTLVENEGGE
+630 YVEDDSPQRGG
-640 DYGTFPSTLTMES
+640 DNIYPSTLTMES

-660 VGNVMTTP
+660 VGNVMTVP

-678 FLYAEDGDNFW
+678 FLYAEDGNSFW
-689 RNKPEVSRDRV
+689 QKPEVVRDRV

-712 NQISK
+712 NQISEEEM
-717 SDLLQDAGK
+717 LQDAGK
-726 PSFKNKTKASP
+726 DDFKTKTKAAP
-737 LMNHWGDAPD
+737 LMNHWCDAPQ
-747 NGNVW
+747 NVW
-752 YSEIIGKGTPTINS
+752 MGKVLGQRDYYPLINLMITDYFPTD
-766 VIARNSNIVEGATNQ
+766 RERTT
-781 LNNRIYGFHAAATGG
+781 NRIYGFADTKGG
-796 ITTLVQRYNKAGTA
+796 IWVITPRSKTSSEYK
-810 EKGIVEG
+810 IVSG
-817 RMRTYTYQVLRPY
+817 RLRTYTYQVLRPY

>member
-1 MKFNLLKTSA
+1 MKLNLLKTSA

-22 AQEAPQT
+22 AQEAPQA
-29 DNKTTL
+29 DNKTQL
-35 GDGPRVAVPIELEVS
+35 EDGPRVAVPIELEVS
-50 VDAFDAPKSLD
+50 IDAFDAPKSLD

-76 KDGNNKVLN
+76 KEGNNKVLN
-85 DDLSPNP
+85 DDLTPHP

-155 QAVINQAKAS
+155 ETVINQAKAS
-165 GATTTITL
+165 GSTTTITL
-173 YAGGEYDET
+173 FAGGEYDET
-182 SKTFKLSSVMEE
+182 NKTFKLSSVMEE

-209 LYKSEPVAFKVVNG
+209 LYKSEPVAFKVLNG

-263 SNSFFGPNNQNKQA
+263 SNSFFGPNNQNKKA

-296 AKSTEGGAGYTYF
+296 AKSTEGGAGYTFF

-378 VYGQKVTIGG
+378 VYGQNVTIGG

-545 FSSSL
+545 FSSSSL

-605 PRNSA
+605 PRNGK
-610 TGYQP
+610 GYQP

-630 YTLVENEGGE
+630 YTLVENEGGT

-668 LYVTRGASQP
+668 LYVTRGASRP

-689 RNKPEVSRDRV
+689 RNNLEVSRDRV

-717 SDLLQDAGK
+717 NDLLQDAGK
-726 PSFKNKTKASP
+726 ASFRNKTKAAP

-747 NGNVW
+747 NVW
-752 YSEIIGKGTPTINS
+752 YSEIIGKGAPTINS

-796 ITTLVQRYNKAGTA
+796 IWVLTQRYNRVGAA

>member
-16 FLLGSC
+16 FFLGSC
-22 AQEAPQT
+22 AQEAPQA
-29 DNKTTL
+29 DNKTQL
-35 GDGPRVAVPIELEVS
+35 EDGPRVAVPIELEVS

-61 QEARAYTGAKTPITV
+61 QEARAYTGVKTPITV
-76 KDGNNKVLN
+76 KDGSKKELN
-85 DDLSPNP
+85 DDLSDSSV
-92 TEAQKILT
+92 AQKVLT

-126 ATKTYIGQAKMEYSP
+126 ATQTYIGQAKMEYSP

-155 QAVINQAKAS
+155 QAVVTQAQAS

-173 YAGGEYDET
+173 YAGGEYDEAN
-182 SKTFKLSSVMEE
+182 KTFKLSSVMEE
-194 VSLTDLATT
+194 VSLRDLATT

-252 QTVTF
+252 GEVTF
-257 DGINAV
+257 DGITAV
-263 SNSFFGPNNQNKQA
+263 SNSFFGPNNVNKK
-277 VYDIATGAFSN
+277 VSYSIETGTFSN
-288 TVSYESPY
+288 TVAYESPY
-296 AKSTEGGAGYTYF
+296 AKSSNGGAGYTYF
-309 YKDFS
+309 SKDF
-314 SGSSSLP
+314 
-321 GGGGISIA
+321 
-329 SGASADKALVFWG
+329 ASAGFSVPAGGARSDKALVFWG
-342 FHTGGSAKVSTSN
+342 FHTGGSTAVSASN
-355 KLKAV
+355 MLKAV
-360 TGASMEA
+360 NGAALEA
-367 DILTPS
+367 NASAPS
-373 TSLLH
+373 TSVLH
-378 VYGQKVTIGG
+378 VYGDNVKVGG

-456 PNEYLTKSPSAGSGY
+456 PNEYLKKSPSAGSGY

-481 SADNILLVNSMQANE
+481 FKDNILLVNSMQANE
-496 VRAANGGVSTTK
+496 VRAANGGVTTAK

-513 PNESWLSLI
+513 PNESWLNLL
-522 GLNRPIAFVSNGNSN
+522 GLNRPLAFVSNGHSN
-537 GRLKTLAG
+537 GNYKTLAG
-545 FSSSL
+545 FSSPG
-550 HYRGQIVPA
+550 YRGQVVPA
-559 ELPYKDD
+559 QLPYKDD

-605 PRNSA
+605 PRNGK
-610 TGYQP
+610 GYQP
-615 RSKYQTIMRVMTTGL
+615 RSKYQTIMRVKTTGL
-630 YTLVENEGGE
+630 YTLVENEGGV

-668 LYVTRGASQP
+668 LYVKGSTSQP
-678 FLYAEDGDNFW
+678 FLYAEDDAFW
-689 RNKPEVSRDRV
+689 SGTPEVSRDRV

-712 NQISK
+712 NQIGT
-717 SDLLQDAGK
+717 DDILQDAGQT
-726 PSFKNKTKASP
+726 SFRNKTKAAP
-737 LMNHWGDAPD
+737 LMNHWGDAPT
-747 NGNVW
+747 GVW
-752 YSEIIGKGTPTINS
+752 YSKVIGQPKDWVNYEIHN
-766 VIARNSNIVEGATNQ
+766 AALIVTGDPRQVE
-781 LNNRIYGFHAAATGG
+781 NRIYGFAGG
-796 ITTLVQRYNKAGTA
+796 GNGGLWVMVLRVNTTT
-810 EKGIVEG
+810 EHEIVKG

-830 STKYQGNDGFRNN
+830 STKYQGNEGFRNN
-843 NN
+843 SK